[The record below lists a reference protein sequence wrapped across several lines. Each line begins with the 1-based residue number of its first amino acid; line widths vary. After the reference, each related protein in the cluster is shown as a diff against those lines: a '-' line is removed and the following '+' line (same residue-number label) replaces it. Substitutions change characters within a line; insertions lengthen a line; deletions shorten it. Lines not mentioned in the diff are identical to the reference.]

1 MLGKIAVLLRI
12 AFRNLFK
19 SRINLLIG
27 AVVMGGTF
35 LVVVGGA
42 LLDSVVSS
50 MSRSIIGSVAGHIQ
64 VYSARSKD
72 DFAIWPMGG
81 NDPDLSPIT
90 DWAKTEQVLAS
101 VPNVKAVVPM
111 GINAALVTS
120 GNTVD
125 LTLEELRD
133 VVREQKEHGSTP
145 ELDAQRASL
154 EEHVRQIVR
163 VLQADLGR
171 ASEIGT
177 AHALEP
183 EAKAAVQ
190 EASSD
195 KFWADFRKD
204 PYAGLE
210 FLENK
215 VAPQLSDADLLPLRY
230 VGTDLDAFQRNFDR
244 MEIVDG
250 QAVPPGHRG
259 FLMSK
264 FVYEELLK
272 LKTARRLDKTKDA
285 LETGDTI
292 AKSETLRRYVR
303 ENRTQTREILLQ
315 LDRLKT
321 DKAVA
326 ILQRVL
332 GSSEPSLEK
341 LLDRFFD
348 TDDRNF
354 QERYQIF
361 YRDLAPL
368 LQLYRLKP
376 GDILTIS
383 AFTRSGYVQS
393 LNLRI
398 WGTFRFK
405 GLEKSALSGNI
416 NLMDLVSFRELYGYL
431 TTDKQAEIDAIKRE
445 AGTQEV
451 DRSRA
456 EDELFGKAGRHIVAE
471 ATPGLIDEKENF
483 KGNAAALRREDL
495 VRRVYD
501 PKELGRG
508 VVLDAAVILQDP
520 RKLPETLRAIQAR
533 SDADGL
539 GLRVLSW
546 QQAAGVLGQFI
557 LVARLLLYFSVFIIF
572 VVAMVI
578 INNSVM
584 MATLQRTPEVGTMR
598 AIGAQRGFILGM
610 VLVETLTLGLVFG
623 ALGATLGS
631 GVVGA
636 LHHFGISARGNETF
650 YFFFSGPRLFPTLS
664 PMNVIAALVIVILVT
679 TLSTL
684 YPAFLATR
692 VAPVRAMQTE
702 E

>member
-1 MLGKIAVLLRI
+1 MLGQLGVLLRI

-27 AVVMGGTF
+27 AVVLGGTW

-90 DWAKTEQVLAS
+90 DWEKTQRVLAS
-101 VPNVKAVVPM
+101 VPNVKAVIPM

-125 LTLEELRD
+125 LTLEELRN
-133 VVREQKEHGSTP
+133 VVREQKEQGSTP

-177 AHALEP
+177 AQSLEP
-183 EAKAAVQ
+183 EARAAVQ

-195 KFWADFRKD
+195 AFWADFRRD

-230 VGTDLDAFQRNFDR
+230 VGTDLDAFQQNFDR

-250 QAVPPGHRG
+250 QRVPPGHRG

-272 LKTARRLDKTKDA
+272 LKTARRLDKIKDA
-285 LETGDTI
+285 LDGGDTI
-292 AKSETLRRYVR
+292 ARNETLRRYVR

-326 ILQRVL
+326 ILQRAL
-332 GSSEPSLEK
+332 SSSESSLDK
-341 LLDRFFD
+341 LLDQFFD
-348 TDDRNF
+348 TDERNF
-354 QERYQIF
+354 NERYQIF

-416 NLMDLVSFRELYGYL
+416 NLMDLMSFRELYGYL

-451 DRSRA
+451 ARDKA
-456 EDELFGKAGRHIVAE
+456 EEELFGKAGRHIVAE

-483 KGNAAALRREDL
+483 KGNAAVLRREDL

-501 PKELGRG
+501 PKEIGRG

-520 RKLPETLRAIQAR
+520 RKLQETIRAIQAR
-533 SDADGL
+533 SDAEGL
-539 GLRVLSW
+539 GLKVLSW

-623 ALGATLGS
+623 ALGALLGS
-631 GVVGA
+631 GVVAA
-636 LHHFGISARGNETF
+636 LHHFGISAGGNETF
-650 YFFFSGPRLFPTLS
+650 YFFFSGPRLFPALS
-664 PMNVIAALVIVILVT
+664 AMNVVAALIIVVLVT

>member
-1 MLGKIAVLLRI
+1 MLGQLGVLFRI
-12 AFRNLFK
+12 ALRNLFK

-27 AVVMGGTF
+27 AVVLGGTW

-90 DWAKTEQVLAS
+90 DWEKTQRALAS
-101 VPNVKAVVPM
+101 VPNVKAVIPM

-125 LTLEELRD
+125 LTLEELRN
-133 VVREQKEHGSTP
+133 VVREQKERGSTP
-145 ELDAQRASL
+145 ELAEQRASL
-154 EEHVRQIVR
+154 EDHVRQIVR
-163 VLQADLGR
+163 VLQADL
-171 ASEIGT
+171 AHTSEIGT
-177 AHALEP
+177 AQLLEP
-183 EAKAAVQ
+183 EARAAVE

-195 KFWADFRKD
+195 KFWADFRRD

-230 VGTDLDAFQRNFDR
+230 VGTDLDAFQANFDR

-250 QAVPPGHRG
+250 QRIPSGHRG

-272 LKTARRLDKTKDA
+272 LKTARRLDKIRDA
-285 LETGDTI
+285 LDGGDTI
-292 AKSETLRRYVR
+292 ARNETLRRYVR

-321 DKAVA
+321 EKAVA
-326 ILQRVL
+326 ILQRAL
-332 GSSEPSLEK
+332 SSSEPSLDK
-341 LLDRFFD
+341 LLDQFFD
-348 TDDRNF
+348 TDERNF
-354 QERYQIF
+354 EERYQVF

-416 NLMDLVSFRELYGYL
+416 NLMDLMSFRELYGYL

-451 DRSRA
+451 ARDQA
-456 EDELFGKAGRHIVAE
+456 EEELFGKAGRHIVAE

-501 PKELGRG
+501 PKEIGRG

-520 RKLPETLRAIQAR
+520 RKLQETIRAIQAR

-539 GLRVLSW
+539 GLKVLSW

-623 ALGATLGS
+623 ALGALLGS
-631 GVVGA
+631 GVVAA
-636 LHHFGISARGNETF
+636 LHHFGISAGGNETF
-650 YFFFSGPRLFPTLS
+650 YFFFSGPRLFPALS
-664 PMNVIAALVIVILVT
+664 PMNVAAALIIVVLVT